1 MSYFFLFVFPF
12 FFLNS
17 VCLPR
22 KINVLLRFKNRFW
35 RRQTRIGLASGS
47 QTQFTWWRL
56 KPLEILLHS
65 SMHAERFRCISNWN
79 ILNLCDS
86 LTLVFTSDA
95 STSASIYDILVK
107 WKQTVD
113 ASISRRRREERFTSA
128 MLFSVARP
136 IWWHG
141 VPFLLNYF
149 PSHYQHWLM
158 VIPIFCF
165 STLGIDFH
173 ILVVWIQID
182 EPSCLFA
189 YSKWW
194 LLCQILAACTQDD
207 TAAQS
212 VPRCFSDHHWGRARR
227 GTQSRLGPLYGTKRC
242 LCCWGTY
249 VNSWRKQQC
258 LELWRKLLVS
268 LHVEKQWRLYYV

>member
-158 VIPIFCF
+158 VILNFLFFNIRHRF
-165 STLGIDFH
+165 SYLSSLDTDWRAKVFI
-173 ILVVWIQID
+173 
-182 EPSCLFA
+182 CLFEIMIA
-189 YSKWW
+189 LSNSSSMYPRRHRHPVRPTMLQRSPLGKGKTRHPKQTWTSVRDQKMLM
-194 LLCQILAACTQDD
+194 LLRYIC
-207 TAAQS
+207 
-212 VPRCFSDHHWGRARR
+212 
-227 GTQSRLGPLYGTKRC
+227 
-242 LCCWGTY
+242 
-249 VNSWRKQQC
+249 
-258 LELWRKLLVS
+258 
-268 LHVEKQWRLYYV
+268 